1 MRLIAVTHTASNM
14 PETTRTIHA
23 MRVPPWSSCRVAGY
37 DHPRPGA
44 GRARREASNATCP
57 DHPRPRWAASPCGS
71 PSDVA
76 GYAGPPPPHPRV
88 PARPPG
94 GPMLRRSR
102 AMRAAAVLGCSTVLA
117 ACGAQPDAAPV
128 RASEVPWDAFPE
140 DHGTGS
146 DSRETRCGPTHGRQA
161 LADSLPLLRP
171 ASGDPAV
178 QWTGAASDYSGY
190 APCAELSWILVA
202 DTGDEPTP
210 HQIMLFHRG
219 HYLGTTLYS
228 PTEYHP
234 QVARVDGSTIRV
246 TYPYPQDGDPA
257 DTPSG
262 EAVSTFTWDPAQ
274 RRVRHEGDLPPG
286 QS

>member
-1 MRLIAVTHTASNM
+1 ML
-14 PETTRTIHA
+14 
-23 MRVPPWSSCRVAGY
+23 
-37 DHPRPGA
+37 
-44 GRARREASNATCP
+44 AT
-57 DHPRPRWAASPCGS
+57 
-71 PSDVA
+71 
-76 GYAGPPPPHPRV
+76 
-88 PARPPG
+88 
-94 GPMLRRSR
+94 
-102 AMRAAAVLGCSTVLA
+102 AVLGCSTVLA

-128 RASEVPWDAFPE
+128 RASEMPWDAFPE
-140 DHGTGS
+140 DQGTGS

-234 QVARVDGSTIRV
+234 QVARVDGSTVRV

-286 QS
+286 QG